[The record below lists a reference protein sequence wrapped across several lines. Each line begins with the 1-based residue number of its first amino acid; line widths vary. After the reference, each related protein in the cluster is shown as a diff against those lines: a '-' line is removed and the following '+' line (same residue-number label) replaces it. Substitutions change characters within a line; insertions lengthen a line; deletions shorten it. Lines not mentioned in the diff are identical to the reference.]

1 MSADFHSVKLINELV
16 IAVYGAPGAV
26 NGARARYALTQA
38 LHALTRLSR
47 SEQLMEMQRDAAR
60 EAGAASR
67 REMRTVLRR
76 IAGRAAAGQGQLPLA
91 LGAGDDAAP

>member
-1 MSADFHSVKLINELV
+1 MASDSTSVKLINELV
-16 IAVYGAPGAV
+16 IAVYGAPGTA
-26 NGARARYALTQA
+26 NDMRARYALTQA

-60 EAGAASR
+60 AAGAHSR
-67 REMRTVLRR
+67 REMHTALRR

-91 LGAGDDAAP
+91 LSAGDGAVP